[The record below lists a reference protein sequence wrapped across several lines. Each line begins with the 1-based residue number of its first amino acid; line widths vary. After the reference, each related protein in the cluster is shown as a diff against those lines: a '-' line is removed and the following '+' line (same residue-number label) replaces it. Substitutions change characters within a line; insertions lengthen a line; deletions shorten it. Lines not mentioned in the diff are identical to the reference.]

1 MRKIINGGLLAI
13 VCGAMLCMGVDAK
26 YVYYTNDVGVEMT
39 ELQYNKMV
47 SIYSER
53 YVSHMSQE
61 EFDSFKDVNI
71 VSSGAVYHKTTYENG
86 VVVKEEAISEEEYNA
101 APEGAI
107 SDGVVSMSSDTK
119 YVETSY
125 KKLNAALT
133 DYGNEYRLIGLLTWK
148 KIPYCRS
155 YDVFAYRLSNMSY
168 SGFSGSQVY
177 YVNGALNNIAY
188 DTSSPGYK
196 AQASG
201 AGVSMNL
208 VDGSNITGYELTI
221 VTTLYGTSGHVY
233 LTYQH
238 AQSDLTREQS
248 LGYTLSSS
256 GLGGVVS
263 FSNSTIAKKYEGMS
277 GVHLVG

>member
-1 MRKIINGGLLAI
+1 MKKILNGGLLAI
-13 VCGAMLCMGVDAK
+13 VCGVMLCMGVDAK
-26 YVYYTNDVGVEMT
+26 YVYYTNEVGVEMT

-61 EFDSFKDVNI
+61 EFDLYKDANI
-71 VSSGAVYHKTTYENG
+71 ISNDSIYYKTTYENG
-86 VVVKEEAISEEEYNA
+86 VVVKEEAVSEEEYDM
-101 APEGAI
+101 APEGA
-107 SDGVVSMSSDTK
+107 VSVGIIPASSDNK

-125 KKLNAALT
+125 KKLTGSLIDLGSNYKLVGAL
-133 DYGNEYRLIGLLTWK
+133 DWK
-148 KIPYCRS
+148 KVPYCRS
-155 YDVFAYRLSNMSY
+155 YDVFAFRLSNLSY
-168 SGFSGSQVY
+168 SGFGGSQAY
-177 YVNGALNNIAY
+177 YVNGVYNNIAY

-208 VDGSNITGYELTI
+208 VDGSNVTGYALSI
-221 VTTLYGTSGHVY
+221 VTNLYGTSGHVY

-263 FSNSTIAKKYEGMS
+263 FSNSTIAKKYDGMS

>member
-1 MRKIINGGLLAI
+1 MKKIISGGLLAV

-26 YVYYTNDVGVEMT
+26 YVYYTNDIGVEMT
-39 ELQYNKMV
+39 ELQYDKML
-47 SIYSER
+47 SIHSKK

-61 EFDSFKDVNI
+61 EFDSYKDVNI
-71 VSSGAVYHKTTYENG
+71 VKSGAVYYKTTYENG

-107 SDGVVSMSSDTK
+107 SDGIVPIASDNK

-125 KKLNAALT
+125 KKLNSVLA
-133 DYGNEYRLIGLLTWK
+133 DHGSEYRLIGVLTWK

-168 SGFSGSQVY
+168 SGFSGTQVY
-177 YVNGALNNIAY
+177 YVNGVHNSIVY

-263 FSNSTIAKKYEGMS
+263 FSNSTIAKKYDGMS